1 MEDLKNICNNNVKN
15 MPSQD
20 LYDHFNGFIF
30 DKDIKVLGKLLKRFE
45 FFNSTKHLAGD
56 IVELGVFKGSGMATF
71 VKFLEIY
78 CTHSNKKV
86 IGFDLFDS
94 TNVTIDDYKNGNTMK
109 TVYGKTDSTLLM
121 IDSIENN
128 LLTVNQDH
136 SKFQLIKGDVCVTTK
151 EFATSNP
158 GFRISLLYI
167 DLDLDEPVYESL
179 KNLWH
184 NILVGGYIIFDEYE
198 YHKFD
203 ESNGVDRFLK
213 EFNIKYEVQSTNFMA
228 PTAYMIK
235 KTN

>member
-1 MEDLKNICNNNVKN
+1 M
-15 MPSQD
+15 
-20 LYDHFNGFIF
+20 
-30 DKDIKVLGKLLKRFE
+30 
-45 FFNSTKHLAGD
+45 
-56 IVELGVFKGSGMATF
+56 
-71 VKFLEIY
+71 
-78 CTHSNKKV
+78 